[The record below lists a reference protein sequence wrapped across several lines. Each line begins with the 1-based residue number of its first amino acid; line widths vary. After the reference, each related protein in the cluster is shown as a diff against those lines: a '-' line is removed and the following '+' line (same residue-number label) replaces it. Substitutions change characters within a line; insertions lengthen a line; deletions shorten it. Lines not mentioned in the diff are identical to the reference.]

1 MKALIN
7 ITEQQGKQV
16 VSARDL
22 YEFLEIITP
31 FTMWCDRM
39 FEYGFEEDVDFT
51 TILLESTGGRPKTDY
66 ALSIDCAKE
75 ISMIQRNDKGKEAR
89 KYFIEVENKA
99 LQAKNALSSFANDP
113 IISMRLKQMELDNRV
128 AELEAKTTT
137 RPEFYTIAGYGTLNG
152 ITINI
157 KLASR
162 LGREASKLCKEQG
175 IETDEMPD
183 PRFGKV
189 KLYPK
194 AVLNKVFETTL

>member
-16 VSARDL
+16 VSAREL
-22 YEFLEIITP
+22 YEFLEISTP
-31 FTMWCDRM
+31 FRKWIERM
-39 FEYGFEEDVDFT
+39 FEYGFEEGVDFQRAD
-51 TILLESTGGRPKTDY
+51 IFVRGNEAKDY